1 MPRVKRGNVARKKR
15 KKVLK
20 MARGYY
26 GLKSKIYRIAN
37 QQVMKSLQYA
47 YRDRRQ
53 RKRDFRKLWIT
64 RINAAA
70 RANGLTYSR
79 FLKGLKNA
87 GVDINRKMLADM
99 AVNDKESF
107 SELARVARE
116 NQ

>member
-26 GLKSKIYRIAN
+26 GFRSKLYRIAN
-37 QQVMKSLQYA
+37 QQVMRSLHYA

-70 RANGLTYSR
+70 RANGLSYSR
-79 FLKGLKNA
+79 FLNGLKNA
-87 GVDINRKMLADM
+87 GVNINRKMLADM

-107 SELARVARE
+107 GELARVAKE